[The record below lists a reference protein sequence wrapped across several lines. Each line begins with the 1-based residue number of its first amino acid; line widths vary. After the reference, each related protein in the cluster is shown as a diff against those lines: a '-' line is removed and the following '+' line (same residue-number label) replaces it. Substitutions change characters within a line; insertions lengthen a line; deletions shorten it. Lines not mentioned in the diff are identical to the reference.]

1 MKSLLVSALSLMLVL
16 AAGCASTDSRI
27 KKNQALFD
35 SFPAD
40 VQQQIRTGDIRVGFT
55 PEMVKMSLGDPARTY
70 TRTTAQGAAE
80 VWSYDDDKPAISLGL
95 GIGSSRGS
103 TGVGGGVV
111 VGGDRFRDDE
121 KLRVVFEEG
130 KVTSV
135 ERNTS
140 KR

>member
-1 MKSLLVSALSLMLVL
+1 MKSLLLSALSLMLVL

-70 TRTTAQGAAE
+70 TRTTAQRAAE

>member
-1 MKSLLVSALSLMLVL
+1 MKTPLLSALALALVL

-35 SFPAD
+35 SYPSD

-55 PEMVKMSLGDPARTY
+55 PDMVRMSLGDPARTY
-70 TRTTAQGAAE
+70 TRTTAQGSAE

-95 GIGSSRGS
+95 GVGSMRGG

-121 KLRVVFEEG
+121 RMRVVFEGG
-130 KVTSV
+130 KVSSV